1 MEKFCKTLGTIIL
14 VTGVIGSFV
23 MANIY
28 GKSLYHSYAIRDNNL
43 TVMIF
48 VCCFFSTLI
57 LFAIVYGIGSIIEKQ
72 NNILEKLEK
81 K

>member
-48 VCCFFSTLI
+48 VCTAGLLLI
-57 LFAIVYGIGSIIEKQ
+57 ICTFICDCIWNWKYY
-72 NNILEKLEK
+72 
-81 K
+81 